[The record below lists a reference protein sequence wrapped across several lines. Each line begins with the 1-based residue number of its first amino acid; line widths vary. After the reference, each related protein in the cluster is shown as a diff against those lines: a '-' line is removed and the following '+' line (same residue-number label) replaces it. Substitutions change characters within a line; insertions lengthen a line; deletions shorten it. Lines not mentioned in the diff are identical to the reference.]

1 MFCEID
7 IILWNIL
14 YKYFDCDTLGHH
26 VYLTSFVCHMMYL
39 GLEYVLHRSHGHSLA
54 ENWFTKQSEENLL
67 IISVLFIMTMRD
79 HFAHLPI
86 SLDMSGSDCCE
97 DIFTLLG

>member
-14 YKYFDCDTLGHH
+14 YKYFDCDTLGHQ
-26 VYLTSFVCHMMYL
+26 MYL

-97 DIFTLLG
+97 DIFSLLG